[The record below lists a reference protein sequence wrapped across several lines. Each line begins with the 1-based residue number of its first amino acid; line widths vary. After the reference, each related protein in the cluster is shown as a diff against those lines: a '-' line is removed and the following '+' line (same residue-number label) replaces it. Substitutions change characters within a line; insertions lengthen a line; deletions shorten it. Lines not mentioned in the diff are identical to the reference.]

1 MAKEQAV
8 PPDHCVNISAVSP
21 EFIFKIFTY
30 RGKLSVFTNDQMWV
44 FAYVYAH
51 IDKEKRKRKKDTAT
65 KITWHF
71 LHMRTEISVLKGKK
85 KLEQETPF
93 YGIVPLSSLI

>member
-1 MAKEQAV
+1 
-8 PPDHCVNISAVSP
+8 
-21 EFIFKIFTY
+21 
-30 RGKLSVFTNDQMWV
+30 MWV

-51 IDKEKRKRKKDTAT
+51 IDKEKRKKDTAT

-71 LHMRTEISVLKGKK
+71 LHMRTEISVLKEKK